1 MILEISLSALGISIA
16 LIGICINLL
25 FTKRYHGGAYFSGDT
40 SHKAN
45 MRQLKLGKAADG
57 LVLLGTAG
65 QLVSL
70 FLK

>member
-1 MILEISLSALGISIA
+1 MILGISLSALGISIA

-25 FTKRYHGGAYFSGDT
+25 FTKRYPGGAYCGDT

-65 QLVSL
+65 QFVSL